1 MIDYMTKAYATS
13 TSVRQL
19 MEGERNLQGFM
30 TALLSLNPYYL
41 ASPEMETNHGYC
53 DFFLMPDID
62 RYPMVRH
69 SYILELKYLKAGA
82 TETEANKQWKE
93 AVEQIHGYANGA
105 MVKKLIRHTQLHL
118 IIVQV
123 KGSETIRTEEM

>member
-1 MIDYMTKAYATS
+1 MLDYMASAYAAS

-30 TALLSLNPYYL
+30 TALLTLNPYYL
-41 ASPEMETNHGYC
+41 AAPEMEMSHGYC

-69 SYILELKYLKAGA
+69 SYILELKYLKVNA
-82 TETEANKQWKE
+82 TEAEAARQWE
-93 AVEQIHGYANGA
+93 QAVEQIHGYAQRER
-105 MVKKLIRHTQLHL
+105 VRKLIRDTWLHL
-118 IIVQV
+118 IVVQV
-123 KGSETIRTEEM
+123 KGSETIRVEEM